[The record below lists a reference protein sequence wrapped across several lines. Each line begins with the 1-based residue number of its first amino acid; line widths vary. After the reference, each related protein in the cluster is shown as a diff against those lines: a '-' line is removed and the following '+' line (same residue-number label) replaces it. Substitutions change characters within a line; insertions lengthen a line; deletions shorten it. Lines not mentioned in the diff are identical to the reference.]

1 MEHLRSSKFYSNICP
16 EICFLPMRKKMA
28 TVSAHRELT
37 VVTIMVM
44 ASESRREVAGES
56 RREVGENP
64 IP

>member
-1 MEHLRSSKFYSNICP
+1 
-16 EICFLPMRKKMA
+16 MRKKMA

-56 RREVGENP
+56 RQEVGENP